1 MHGAEGGEGGEGR
14 RRGGGEETCEL
25 RGRVDNTYTTLNGYL
40 LSSPPHGLYIL
51 SLSRVQRHSLSS
63 KSIHLHPSRPLQY
76 HTVSCSAP
84 LTRSCA
90 PRDGVPRKHSLLARH
105 CVRSLE
111 RRCDAMSPSLASSQG
126 PTRTSRSRI
135 GTLRAAVSR

>member
-1 MHGAEGGEGGEGR
+1 MHGAEGGGGEGR
-14 RRGGGEETCEL
+14 RRGGGGDLQTSGQ
-25 RGRVDNTYTTLNGYL
+25 GRHTYTTLNGYL
-40 LSSPPHGLYIL
+40 LSLPPHGLYIL